1 MKRLMTMLYILLAAG
16 LGGCASSPPVRY
28 YSLDD
33 GRPAAAG
40 SPDGV
45 GVAVAR
51 VTLPELVDRP
61 QMVSRKA
68 EHRMQ
73 ISENDRWAE
82 PLRRQIPRLLARDLG
97 EALDSGR
104 IFATANEA
112 WEVDVDFR
120 VTVDI
125 HLLEVIPGQRVA
137 IDATW
142 RVEPRNGS
150 AFFGRSLTW
159 IGIDDMAQGNDYA
172 GAVVAA
178 RKALRA
184 LAGNI
189 AGKIMAWPHMTS
201 IAADAPA
208 TGVAK
213 DGDALPV
220 AQ

>member
-1 MKRLMTMLYILLAAG
+1 MTHLRTLFGLLLIAG
-16 LGGCASSPPVRY
+16 LSACASSPPVRY

-33 GRPAAAG
+33 GRPQVIG
-40 SPDGV
+40 SPGGV
-45 GVAVAR
+45 SVALVQ
-51 VTLPELVDRP
+51 VTLPELVDRS
-61 QMVSRKA
+61 QMVFRKA
-68 EHRMQ
+68 DHRMQ

-104 IFATANEA
+104 VVASTIDAQELDA
-112 WEVDVDFR
+112 DFK

-125 HLLEVIPGQRVA
+125 HLLEVVPGQRVGL
-137 IDATW
+137 DALW

-159 IGIDDMAQGNDYA
+159 IGIDDITQDNDPA
-172 GAVVAA
+172 SAVGAE

-189 AGKIMAWPHMTS
+189 AKRIM
-201 IAADAPA
+201 
-208 TGVAK
+208 VR
-213 DGDALPV
+213 
-220 AQ
+220 Q